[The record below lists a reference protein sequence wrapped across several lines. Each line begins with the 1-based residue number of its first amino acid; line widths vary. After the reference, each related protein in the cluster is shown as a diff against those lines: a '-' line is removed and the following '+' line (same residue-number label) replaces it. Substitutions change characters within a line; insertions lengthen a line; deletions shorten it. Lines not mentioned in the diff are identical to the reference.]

1 MTDAKTRLAA
11 LPGVLIVHRLV
22 KNLRYFLNSK
32 KPTTGGVR
40 RANMSGDEATRY
52 VRSIFA
58 KVDALVEQAGGW
70 AGKRVL
76 EVGPG
81 DSLATGLLCLAH
93 GAAAYC
99 AVDRFAVGM
108 DLDFERRVFGQL
120 FAALPASRQSACRE
134 IMAALDAGSDF
145 TSGRFIYRNNLPIE
159 AAPDDPDFGTY
170 DVIFSNAVLEH
181 VSDLPATLKA
191 FARLLNPGGTMFHD
205 VDLRSHQTYE
215 SHPLQFLEYPRWL
228 WTLMSSHN
236 GEPNRVRLPRYQEI
250 LREVGFVDA
259 RYEVTEAFAA
269 DLLRRV
275 QPRLDKAFRRLTV
288 QELEPATF
296 RIFVQ
301 R

>member
-1 MTDAKTRLAA
+1 MTDAKSRLAA
-11 LPGVLIVHRLV
+11 LPGVMVVHRLV
-22 KNLRYFLNSK
+22 KNLRYYLNSK

-40 RANMSGDEATRY
+40 RADMSVDDATRY
-52 VRSIFA
+52 ALSIFA
-58 KVDALVEQAGGW
+58 KVDALVGEAGGW
-70 AGKRVL
+70 SGKRVL

-108 DLDFERRVFGQL
+108 NLDFERQVFGKL
-120 FAALPASRQSACRE
+120 FAAMPENQQAACRE
-134 IMAALDAGSDF
+134 IMAALEAGSEF

-159 AAPDDPDFGTY
+159 SAPDDPDFGTH

-181 VSDLPATLKA
+181 VGDLPATLKA
-191 FARLLNPGGTMFHD
+191 FSRLLNPDGTMFHD

-215 SHPLQFLEYPRWL
+215 SHPLQFLEYPQWL
-228 WTLMSSHN
+228 WKLMSSHN
-236 GEPNRVRLPRYQEI
+236 GEPNRVRLPQYQEI
-250 LREVGFVDA
+250 LKEVGFGDA
-259 RYEVTEAFAA
+259 RFEVTEAFAA
-269 DLLRRV
+269 NLVQRV
-275 QPRLDKAFRRLTV
+275 QPRLDRAFQGLTV

-296 RIFVQ
+296 RISVQ